1 MSGLVTGSIYAVMT
15 VGMTLIYGTL
25 RTLNMT
31 QGAMVMI
38 GGYVA
43 WMVFGGLGWGP
54 ILGGVAAAVV
64 GFAFGVA
71 IQQAA
76 IRPLIGRRGVDF
88 EMTAFISTFAVA
100 IVLSNVALQI
110 YGARSKAVPP
120 VIHGRLRL
128 IEGVSVSWHSVV
140 MAGIASG
147 CSLALGIFLS
157 KTRYGLGISAVAQQ
171 FDAARLM
178 GIPVAAR
185 LQPDHGGLVGARGRS
200 PGVLL
205 ASVFFVSPNAGDL
218 PLLKALIVAIF
229 GGLGSVRGTIV
240 AAYII
245 GLLEALDL
253 PVLRREVVA
262 AGAVRRDHDRAAD
275 PAHGAVRQAGRG
287 EALMATVVEPRGGR
301 RARISWAGGA
311 RTRSPSARLISLVGP
326 GPADHLARTTT

>member
-1 MSGLVTGSIYAVMT
+1 MSAFLQAVVSGLVIGSIYAVMT

-43 WMVFGGLGWGP
+43 WTVFDGFGWGP
-54 ILGGVAAAVV
+54 ILGGVAAAGV

-100 IVLSNVALQI
+100 IVLSNVALRI

-120 VIHGRLRL
+120 VIHGRLHL
-128 IEGVSVSWHSVV
+128 LEGISVSWHSVV
-140 MAGIASG
+140 VGGIAVG
-147 CSLALGIFLS
+147 TLLALGAFLS
-157 KTRYGLGISAVAQQ
+157 KTRYGLAISAVAQQ
-171 FDAARLM
+171 LDAARLM
-178 GIPVAAR
+178 GIPAQRVYNLTMGVSSALAAI
-185 LQPDHGGLVGARGRS
+185 A
-200 PGVLL
+200 GVLL
-205 ASVFFVSPNAGDL
+205 ASIFFVSPNAGDL

-229 GGLGSVRGTIV
+229 GGLGSVRGTIL

-245 GLLEALDL
+245 GLAEALVSLYFGVKWSL
-253 PVLRREVVA
+253 PLLFLSIMIVML
-262 AGAVRRDHDRAAD
+262 VR
-275 PAHGAVRQAGRG
+275 PTGLLGKP
-287 EALMATVVEPRGGR
+287 EE
-301 RARISWAGGA
+301 
-311 RTRSPSARLISLVGP
+311 ARL
-326 GPADHLARTTT
+326 

>member
-1 MSGLVTGSIYAVMT
+1 MSAFLQAVVSGLVTGSIYAVMT

-43 WMVFGGLGWGP
+43 WMVFDGLGWGP

-71 IQQAA
+71 IQQVA

-100 IVLSNVALQI
+100 IVLSNVALRI

-120 VIHGRLRL
+120 VIHGRLHL
-128 IEGVSVSWHSVV
+128 LEGISVSWHSLVV
-140 MAGIASG
+140 AGIAVG
-147 CSLALGIFLS
+147 TLLALGAFLS
-157 KTRYGLGISAVAQQ
+157 KTRYGLAISAVAQQ
-171 FDAARLM
+171 LDAARLM
-178 GIPVAAR
+178 GIPAQRVYNLTMGVSSALAAI
-185 LQPDHGGLVGARGRS
+185 A
-200 PGVLL
+200 GVLL

-229 GGLGSVRGTIV
+229 GGLGSVRGTIL

-245 GLLEALDL
+245 GLAEALVSLYFGVKWSL
-253 PVLRREVVA
+253 PLLFLSIMIVML
-262 AGAVRRDHDRAAD
+262 VR
-275 PAHGAVRQAGRG
+275 PTGLLGKP
-287 EALMATVVEPRGGR
+287 EE
-301 RARISWAGGA
+301 
-311 RTRSPSARLISLVGP
+311 ARL
-326 GPADHLARTTT
+326 

>member
-1 MSGLVTGSIYAVMT
+1 MSAFLQAVVSGLVTGSIYAVMT

-43 WMVFGGLGWGP
+43 WMVFDGLGWGP

-71 IQQAA
+71 IQQVA

-100 IVLSNVALQI
+100 IVLSNVALRI

-120 VIHGRLRL
+120 VIHGRLHL
-128 IEGVSVSWHSVV
+128 LEGISVSWHSVV
-140 MAGIASG
+140 VAGIAVG
-147 CSLALGIFLS
+147 TLLALGAFLS
-157 KTRYGLGISAVAQQ
+157 KTRYGLAISAVAQQ
-171 FDAARLM
+171 LDAARLM
-178 GIPVAAR
+178 GIPAQRVYNLTMGVSSALAAI
-185 LQPDHGGLVGARGRS
+185 A
-200 PGVLL
+200 GVLL
-205 ASVFFVSPNAGDL
+205 ASIFFVSPNAGDL

-229 GGLGSVRGTIV
+229 GGLGSVRGTIL

-245 GLLEALDL
+245 GLAEALVSLYFGVKWSL
-253 PVLRREVVA
+253 PLLFLSIMIVML
-262 AGAVRRDHDRAAD
+262 VR
-275 PAHGAVRQAGRG
+275 PTGLLGKP
-287 EALMATVVEPRGGR
+287 EE
-301 RARISWAGGA
+301 
-311 RTRSPSARLISLVGP
+311 ARL
-326 GPADHLARTTT
+326 

>member
-1 MSGLVTGSIYAVMT
+1 MSAFLQAVVSGLVTGSIYAVMT

-43 WMVFGGLGWGP
+43 WMVFDGLGWGP

-100 IVLSNVALQI
+100 IVLSNVALRI

-120 VIHGRLRL
+120 VIHGRLHL
-128 IEGVSVSWHSVV
+128 LEGISVSWHSVV
-140 MAGIASG
+140 VAGIAVVTL
-147 CSLALGIFLS
+147 LALGAFLS
-157 KTRYGLGISAVAQQ
+157 KTRYGLAISAVAQQ
-171 FDAARLM
+171 LDAARLM
-178 GIPVAAR
+178 GIPAQRVYNLTMGVSSALAAI
-185 LQPDHGGLVGARGRS
+185 A
-200 PGVLL
+200 GVLL
-205 ASVFFVSPNAGDL
+205 ASIFFVSPNAGDL

-229 GGLGSVRGTIV
+229 GGLGSVRGTIL

-245 GLLEALDL
+245 GLAEALVSLYFGVKWSL
-253 PVLRREVVA
+253 PLLFLSIMIVML
-262 AGAVRRDHDRAAD
+262 VR
-275 PAHGAVRQAGRG
+275 PTGLLGKP
-287 EALMATVVEPRGGR
+287 EE
-301 RARISWAGGA
+301 
-311 RTRSPSARLISLVGP
+311 ARL
-326 GPADHLARTTT
+326 

>member
-1 MSGLVTGSIYAVMT
+1 MSEFLQAVVSGLVTGSIYAVMT

-31 QGAMVMI
+31 QGSMVMI

-43 WMVFGGLGWGP
+43 WMVFDGLGWGP

-71 IQQAA
+71 IQQVA

-100 IVLSNVALQI
+100 IVLSNVALQV

-120 VIHGRLRL
+120 VIHGRLHL
-128 IEGVSVSWHSVV
+128 FEGISVSWHSLV
-140 MAGIASG
+140 MAGIAVG
-147 CSLALGIFLS
+147 TLLALGAFLS
-157 KTRYGLGISAVAQQ
+157 KTRYGLAISAVAQQ
-171 FDAARLM
+171 LDAARLM
-178 GIPVAAR
+178 GIPAQRVYNVTMGVSSALAAI
-185 LQPDHGGLVGARGRS
+185 A
-200 PGVLL
+200 GVLL

-229 GGLGSVRGTIV
+229 GGLGSVRGTIL

-245 GLLEALDL
+245 GLAEALVSLYFGVKWSL
-253 PVLRREVVA
+253 PLLFLSIMIVML
-262 AGAVRRDHDRAAD
+262 VR
-275 PAHGAVRQAGRG
+275 PTGLLGKP
-287 EALMATVVEPRGGR
+287 EE
-301 RARISWAGGA
+301 
-311 RTRSPSARLISLVGP
+311 ARL
-326 GPADHLARTTT
+326 

>member
-1 MSGLVTGSIYAVMT
+1 MSEFLQAVVSGLVTGSIYAVMT

-31 QGAMVMI
+31 QGSMVMI

-43 WMVFGGLGWGP
+43 WMVFDGLGWGP
-54 ILGGVAAAVV
+54 ILGGIAAAVV

-100 IVLSNVALQI
+100 IVLSNVALRM

-120 VIHGRLRL
+120 VIHGRLHL
-128 IEGVSVSWHSVV
+128 FEGISVSWHSLL
-140 MAGIASG
+140 MAGIAVG
-147 CSLALGIFLS
+147 TLFALGAFLS
-157 KTRYGLGISAVAQQ
+157 KTRYGLAISAVAQQ
-171 FDAARLM
+171 LDAARLM
-178 GIPVAAR
+178 GIPAQRIYNVTMGVSSALAAI
-185 LQPDHGGLVGARGRS
+185 A
-200 PGVLL
+200 GVLL

-229 GGLGSVRGTIV
+229 GGLGSVRGTIL

-245 GLLEALDL
+245 GLAEALVSLYFGVKWSL
-253 PVLRREVVA
+253 PLLFLSIMIVML
-262 AGAVRRDHDRAAD
+262 VR
-275 PAHGAVRQAGRG
+275 PTGLLGKP
-287 EALMATVVEPRGGR
+287 EE
-301 RARISWAGGA
+301 
-311 RTRSPSARLISLVGP
+311 ARL
-326 GPADHLARTTT
+326 